1 MAFNF
6 GRAISANLRSVS
18 TGLDQ
23 SIGQLPSIVRDPVG
37 KLKKGAGK
45 GTLGHWV
52 DQIYGGTFKEMV
64 ETAQG
69 KRGGKSD
76 DPAIKDP
83 TLRASQIDPEGELG
97 ALQDIRKK
105 KQGRAAANLS
115 PASGASILTGP
126 R

>member
-6 GRAISANLRSVS
+6 STFGSAV
-18 TGLDQ
+18 TKGLNE
-23 SIGQLPSIVRDPVG
+23 SIGVLPVKIFSPGDT
-37 KLKKGAGK
+37 LKKGAGK

>member
-6 GRAISANLRSVS
+6 STFGSAV
-18 TGLDQ
+18 TKGLNE
-23 SIGQLPSIVRDPVG
+23 SIGVLPEKIIYGADT
-37 KLKKGAGK
+37 LKKGAGK
-45 GTLGHWV
+45 GTLGKWTSEV
-52 DQIYGGTFKEMV
+52 YGGTFKDIMD
-64 ETAQG
+64 TMQG
-69 KRGGKSD
+69 KSDDGSD

>member
-1 MAFNF
+1 MGWGSSFSTF
-6 GRAISANLRSVS
+6 GSSL
-18 TGLDQ
+18 TKGLNE
-23 SIGQLPSIVRDPVG
+23 SFGQLPSIVRDPVG
-37 KLKKGAGK
+37 KLKKGVGK
-45 GTLGHWV
+45 GTLGHWT
-52 DQIYGGTFKEMV
+52 DQIYGGTFKEMG

-115 PASGASILTGP
+115 PASGASILTS